1 MKKIV
6 FLYAGFTSRNP
17 FAKDFSGQSAFDRV
31 LLWAQDIDDCA
42 GTVVLTFPEF
52 ESEIKELLKSSS
64 VSEGKVITQEK
75 WTVENLLEKLAVVTS
90 ESGADAAV
98 YAFADCPFLSKEL
111 TQEILDSHK
120 KYVAE
125 YTFQDG
131 YPFGFAPEVIDKGT
145 LNILSSMCK
154 NQIAQ
159 GKIPSEELIVKH
171 DSIFNIIKVDIN
183 SFDLEAVMSEKD
195 YRLLRLDF
203 SCDKKEN
210 FLASKNLF
218 NKALDTKTLFTP
230 KDLSD
235 LAEKTVEVQKT
246 VPAYYSVQIS
256 GKCSSWPVYS
266 PLSKEHEK
274 DEVMSLEKFN
284 AFVQN
289 AADFSDNAFISLG
302 GWGEPLLIENIA
314 SYVSSVLSHDGL
326 SVLIETD
333 GLCLSEK
340 NLMEV
345 KDVVEKA
352 SERKNGNPK
361 ILWIVS
367 IDAFTEKKYLELRSV
382 DDSVCK
388 GLSPFVKAV
397 DSVSVLEKNFPGC
410 AYPQFTRMNE
420 NEDELEGFFRY
431 WNEKTNPSGGKLIV
445 QKYST
450 FCGLLP
456 PRKSADL
463 SPLERNPCWHLK
475 RDLTVLVDGN
485 VPLCRERFFSD
496 IQGNVFEDG
505 IEKIWEKITSVAQE
519 HINLKYSQQC
529 RNCDEYYT
537 FNF

>member
-230 KDLSD
+230 KALSD

-266 PLSKEHEK
+266 PMSKEHEK

>member
-75 WTVENLLEKLAVVTS
+75 WTVENLIEKLAVVTS

-230 KDLSD
+230 KALSD

-266 PLSKEHEK
+266 PMSKEHEK